1 MRTTITAAVSLSLA
15 IVSSATAQ
23 NWVTFSQQT
32 SSRMVA
38 DPSLIG
44 ADNLEKDFAWG
55 DFDRDGDTD
64 LICVRKFPGSIQGG
78 FRNILFMNEG
88 GVLVDRTVELG
99 SASDISG
106 YQGLLDPTNDRD
118 VEAVDVDLD
127 GWLDLITAT
136 TMSDHVNGV
145 LGQPRVYVNLGND
158 SQGNWRGF
166 RFEVDRIP
174 DLVARNG
181 TAANPRF
188 CDAAVGDFNGDGYP
202 DVFYTDYD
210 TPETSGTI
218 CYDLNGDGD
227 TNDPGECQQ
236 SPGENPANDF
246 DSKLLLNRGAAQPGH
261 FYDATTSVLTP
272 AQIDS
277 AFGNMAVAGDFS
289 SDGRDDIVRIN
300 TLTSGQN
307 VAIMTKAAT
316 GPGFGY
322 KVISTG
328 QPYNGDKADLNGDGR
343 LDLVIVDD
351 GKDKYLLNTGNDAS
365 GQPNFTSYTIEDSLS
380 EFGNSTQ
387 CADLDNDG
395 RIDVI
400 ICDVDAD
407 LGPFCPQTTGASH
420 SRRTH
425 IYRNVFSGSPSGIL
439 RELTPSVIPTS
450 ELDWWTD
457 VAILDIDGDGWLDL
471 VAGTCT
477 GLVVYMNV
485 PPIGMTFAYPGG
497 RPQVVAPGQPTPF
510 RVSIS
515 PVGGGTVVP
524 GSAKL
529 WTKRG
534 GGSFVPAPLMPQQD
548 GSYMGGFP
556 ALSCGESVQWYVTA
570 GLSNGAASYADPA
583 TAPTQPF
590 SLSIQTGNSTM
601 HATSFEDGT
610 QGWNVANEGALTT
623 GTWQLAVP
631 VGTTNGTYASAP
643 AVDASS
649 AGTRAWVTQN
659 GSPGGTASAADVD
672 GGTTRLVSPAFDLS
686 AAASATLSYA
696 AWYFCSDAPP
706 AGSNPGEVDP
716 LVVEASAD
724 DGATWV
730 VIDSVSSYP
739 VPNGWTRRSAA
750 LRPALPALTSTVRIR
765 FSISDSPDNSITEAG
780 IDDLSFLVATCEQT
794 CEGDV
799 NSDAYVDGTDLG
811 SLLGQWGTQGTCD
824 FNADGVVDGND
835 LGMLLAAWGP
845 CP

>member
-1 MRTTITAAVSLSLA
+1 MRTPITAAVSLSLA

-38 DPSLIG
+38 APSLIG

-127 GWLDLITAT
+127 GWLDLVTAT
-136 TMSDHVNGV
+136 TMSDHVNSV
-145 LGQPRVYVNLGND
+145 LGQPRVYMNLGND
-158 SQGNWRGF
+158 AQGNWRGF

-174 DLVARNG
+174 DLFARNG

-188 CDAAVGDFNGDGYP
+188 CDAAIGDFNGDGYP

-387 CADLDNDG
+387 CADLDHDG

-407 LGPFCPQTTGASH
+407 LGPFCPQTAGASH

-425 IYRNVFSGSPSGIL
+425 IYRNVFSGSPTGIL

-477 GLVVYMNV
+477 GIVVYMNV

-534 GGSFVPAPLMPQQD
+534 GGEFVPAPLMPQPD

-556 ALSCGESVQWYVTA
+556 PLPCGEEVRWYVTA
-570 GLSNGAASYADPA
+570 GLSNGASSYADPA
-583 TAPTQPF
+583 TAPSQPH
-590 SLSIQTGNSTM
+590 SLSIQTGTSTM
-601 HATSFEDGT
+601 HATAFEDGT
-610 QGWNVANEGALTT
+610 QGWNVVNEGALTT

-643 AVDASS
+643 AADASS

-659 GSPGGTASAADVD
+659 GSPGGTASTADVD
-672 GGTTRLVSPAFDLS
+672 GGTTRLVSPSFDLS
-686 AAASATLSYA
+686 AAASATVSYS

-724 DGATWV
+724 DGATWA
-730 VIDSVSSYP
+730 VIDTVSSYP
-739 VPNGWTRRSAA
+739 VPNAWTRRSV
-750 LRPALPALTSTVRIR
+750 ALPALSSAVRIR
-765 FSISDSPDNSITEAG
+765 FSISDTPDNSITEAG
-780 IDDLSFLVATCEQT
+780 IDDLSFQVAICEHTCV
-794 CEGDV
+794 GDT
-799 NSDAYVDGTDLG
+799 NADGYVDGSDLG
-811 SLLGQWGTQGTCD
+811 SLLGQWGTQGSCD
-824 FNADGVVDGND
+824 FNGDGLVDGND
-835 LGMLLAAWGP
+835 LGMMLAAWGP

>member
-1 MRTTITAAVSLSLA
+1 MRTPITAAVSLSLA

-38 DPSLIG
+38 APSLIG

-127 GWLDLITAT
+127 GWLDLVTAT
-136 TMSDHVNGV
+136 TMSDHVNSV
-145 LGQPRVYVNLGND
+145 LGQPRVYMNLGND
-158 SQGNWRGF
+158 AQGNWRGF

-174 DLVARNG
+174 DLFARNG

-188 CDAAVGDFNGDGYP
+188 CDAAIGDFNGDGYP

-277 AFGNMAVAGDFS
+277 AFGNMAVAGDFN

-395 RIDVI
+395 QIDVI

-407 LGPFCPQTTGASH
+407 LGPFCPQTAGASH

-425 IYRNVFSGSPSGIL
+425 IYRNVFSGSPTGIL

-477 GLVVYMNV
+477 GIVVYMNV

-534 GGSFVPAPLMPQQD
+534 GGEFVPAPLMPQPD

-556 ALSCGESVQWYVTA
+556 PLPCGEEVRWYVTA
-570 GLSNGAASYADPA
+570 GLSNGASSYADPA
-583 TAPTQPF
+583 TAPSQPH
-590 SLSIQTGNSTM
+590 SLSIQTGTSTM
-601 HATSFEDGT
+601 HATAFEDGT
-610 QGWNVANEGALTT
+610 QGWNVVNEGALTT

-643 AVDASS
+643 AADASS

-659 GSPGGTASAADVD
+659 GSPGGTASTADVD
-672 GGTTRLVSPAFDLS
+672 GGTTRLVSPSFDLS
-686 AAASATLSYA
+686 AAASATVSYS

-724 DGATWV
+724 DGATWA
-730 VIDSVSSYP
+730 VIDTVSSYP
-739 VPNGWTRRSAA
+739 VPNAWTRRSV
-750 LRPALPALTSTVRIR
+750 ALPALSSAVRIR
-765 FSISDSPDNSITEAG
+765 FSISDTPDNSITEAG
-780 IDDLSFLVATCEQT
+780 IDDLSFQVAICEHTCV
-794 CEGDV
+794 GDT
-799 NSDAYVDGTDLG
+799 NADRYVDGSDLG
-811 SLLGQWGTQGTCD
+811 SLLGQWGTQGSCD
-824 FNADGVVDGND
+824 FNGDGLVDGND
-835 LGMLLAAWGP
+835 LGMMLAAWGP

>member
-1 MRTTITAAVSLSLA
+1 
-15 IVSSATAQ
+15 
-23 NWVTFSQQT
+23 
-32 SSRMVA
+32 
-38 DPSLIG
+38 
-44 ADNLEKDFAWG
+44 
-55 DFDRDGDTD
+55 
-64 LICVRKFPGSIQGG
+64 
-78 FRNILFMNEG
+78 
-88 GVLVDRTVELG
+88 
-99 SASDISG
+99 
-106 YQGLLDPTNDRD
+106 
-118 VEAVDVDLD
+118 
-127 GWLDLITAT
+127 
-136 TMSDHVNGV
+136 
-145 LGQPRVYVNLGND
+145 
-158 SQGNWRGF
+158 
-166 RFEVDRIP
+166 
-174 DLVARNG
+174 
-181 TAANPRF
+181 
-188 CDAAVGDFNGDGYP
+188 
-202 DVFYTDYD
+202 
-210 TPETSGTI
+210 
-218 CYDLNGDGD
+218 
-227 TNDPGECQQ
+227 
-236 SPGENPANDF
+236 
-246 DSKLLLNRGAAQPGH
+246 
-261 FYDATTSVLTP
+261 
-272 AQIDS
+272 
-277 AFGNMAVAGDFS
+277 
-289 SDGRDDIVRIN
+289 
-300 TLTSGQN
+300 

-387 CADLDNDG
+387 CADLDNDE

-407 LGPFCPQTTGASH
+407 LGPFCPQTAGASH

-425 IYRNVFSGSPSGIL
+425 IYRNVFSGSPTGIL

-477 GLVVYMNV
+477 GIVVYMNV

-534 GGSFVPAPLMPQQD
+534 GGEFVPAPLMPQPD

-556 ALSCGESVQWYVTA
+556 PLPCGEEVRWYVTA
-570 GLSNGAASYADPA
+570 GLSNGASSYADPA
-583 TAPTQPF
+583 TAPSQPH
-590 SLSIQTGNSTM
+590 SLSIQTGTSTM
-601 HATSFEDGT
+601 HATAFEDGT
-610 QGWNVANEGALTT
+610 QGWNVVNEGALTT

-643 AVDASS
+643 AADASS

-659 GSPGGTASAADVD
+659 GSPGGTASTADVD
-672 GGTTRLVSPAFDLS
+672 GGTTRLVSPSFDLS
-686 AAASATLSYA
+686 AAASATVSYS

-724 DGATWV
+724 DGATWA
-730 VIDSVSSYP
+730 VIDTVSSYP
-739 VPNGWTRRSAA
+739 VPNAWTRRSV
-750 LRPALPALTSTVRIR
+750 ALPALSSAVRIR
-765 FSISDSPDNSITEAG
+765 FSISDTPDNSITEAG
-780 IDDLSFLVATCEQT
+780 IDDLSFQVAICEHTCV
-794 CEGDV
+794 GDT
-799 NSDAYVDGTDLG
+799 NADGYVDGSDLG
-811 SLLGQWGTQGTCD
+811 SLLGQWGTQGSCD
-824 FNADGVVDGND
+824 FNGDGLVDGND
-835 LGMLLAAWGP
+835 LGMMLAAWGP

>member
-1 MRTTITAAVSLSLA
+1 MRTPITAAVSLSLA

-38 DPSLIG
+38 APSLIG

-127 GWLDLITAT
+127 GWLDLVTAT
-136 TMSDHVNGV
+136 TMSDHVNSV
-145 LGQPRVYVNLGND
+145 LGQPRVYMNLGND
-158 SQGNWRGF
+158 AQGNWRGF

-174 DLVARNG
+174 DLFARNG

-188 CDAAVGDFNGDGYP
+188 CDAAIGDFNGDGYP

-407 LGPFCPQTTGASH
+407 LGPFCPQTAGASH

-425 IYRNVFSGSPSGIL
+425 IYRNVFSGSPTGIL

-477 GLVVYMNV
+477 GIVVYMNV

-534 GGSFVPAPLMPQQD
+534 GGEFVPAPLMPQPD

-556 ALSCGESVQWYVTA
+556 PLPCGEEVRWYVTA
-570 GLSNGAASYADPA
+570 GLSNGASSYADPA
-583 TAPTQPF
+583 TAPSQPH
-590 SLSIQTGNSTM
+590 SLSIQTGTSTM
-601 HATSFEDGT
+601 HATAFEDGT
-610 QGWNVANEGALTT
+610 QGWNVVNEGALTT

-643 AVDASS
+643 AADASS

-659 GSPGGTASAADVD
+659 GSPGGTASTADVD
-672 GGTTRLVSPAFDLS
+672 GGTTRLASPSFDLS
-686 AAASATLSYA
+686 AAASATVSYS

-724 DGATWV
+724 DGATWA
-730 VIDSVSSYP
+730 VIDTVSSYP
-739 VPNGWTRRSAA
+739 VPNAWTRRSV
-750 LRPALPALTSTVRIR
+750 ALPALSSAVRIR
-765 FSISDSPDNSITEAG
+765 FSISDTPDNSITEAG
-780 IDDLSFLVATCEQT
+780 IDDLSFQVAICEHTCV
-794 CEGDV
+794 GDT
-799 NSDAYVDGTDLG
+799 NADRYVDGSDLG
-811 SLLGQWGTQGTCD
+811 SLLGQWGTQGSCD
-824 FNADGVVDGND
+824 FNGDGLVDGND
-835 LGMLLAAWGP
+835 LGMMLAAWGP

>member
-1 MRTTITAAVSLSLA
+1 MRTPITAAVSLSLA
-15 IVSSATAQ
+15 IVPSATAQ

-38 DPSLIG
+38 APSLIG
-44 ADNLEKDFAWG
+44 ADNLEKDFSWG

-127 GWLDLITAT
+127 GWLDLVTAT
-136 TMSDHVNGV
+136 TMSDHVNSV
-145 LGQPRVYVNLGND
+145 LGQPRVYMNLGND
-158 SQGNWRGF
+158 AQGNWRGF

-174 DLVARNG
+174 DLFARNG

-188 CDAAVGDFNGDGYP
+188 CDAAIGDFNGDGYP

-277 AFGNMAVAGDFS
+277 AFGNMAVAGDFN

-407 LGPFCPQTTGASH
+407 LGPFCPQTAGAAH

-425 IYRNVFSGSPSGIL
+425 IYRNVFSGSPTGIL
-439 RELTPSVIPTS
+439 REFTPSVIPTP

-485 PPIGMTFAYPGG
+485 PPIGLDFGYPGG

-534 GGSFVPAPLMPQQD
+534 GGEFVAAPLMPQPD
-548 GSYMGGFP
+548 GTYMGGFP
-556 ALSCGESVQWYVTA
+556 PLPCGEEVRWYVTA
-570 GLSNGAASYADPA
+570 GLSNGASSYADPA
-583 TAPTQPF
+583 TAPAQPY
-590 SLSIQTGNSTM
+590 SLSIQTGTSTV
-601 HATSFEDGT
+601 HATAFEDGT
-610 QGWNVANEGALTT
+610 QGWSVANEGALTT
-623 GTWQLAVP
+623 GAWQLAVP

-643 AVDASS
+643 ATDASA

-672 GGTTRLVSPAFDLS
+672 AGTTRLVSPAFDLS
-686 AAASATLSYA
+686 AAASATVSYS

-724 DGATWV
+724 GGATWA
-730 VIDSVSSYP
+730 VIDTVSSYP
-739 VPNGWTRRSAA
+739 VPNSWTRRSV
-750 LRPALPALTSTVRIR
+750 ALPSLSSAVRIR
-765 FSISDSPDNSITEAG
+765 FSISDTPDNSITEAG
-780 IDDLSFLVATCEQT
+780 IDDFSFQVAICEHTCV
-794 CEGDV
+794 GDT
-799 NSDAYVDGTDLG
+799 NADGYVDGSDLG
-811 SLLGQWGTQGTCD
+811 SLLGQWGTQGSCD
-824 FNADGVVDGND
+824 FNGDGLVDGND
-835 LGMLLAAWGP
+835 LGVMLAAWGP